1 MVRYLELVSISIPYT
16 LIAIMVNNYLILA
29 IESHNFVEKLITM
42 VIQFNFEE
50 NISLKMWRASMISFL
65 SDYALHSTYNL

>member
-42 VIQFNFEE
+42 VIQF
-50 NISLKMWRASMISFL
+50 
-65 SDYALHSTYNL
+65 